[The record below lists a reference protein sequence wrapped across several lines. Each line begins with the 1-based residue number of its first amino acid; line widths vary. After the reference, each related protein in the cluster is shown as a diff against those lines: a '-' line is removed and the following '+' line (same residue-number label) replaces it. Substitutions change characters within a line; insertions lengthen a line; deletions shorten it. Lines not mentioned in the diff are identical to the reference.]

1 MLKYIVRRLIGAIPV
16 LFGLSIVLFAFVH
29 LLPGDPATAILG
41 QHATADRVQA
51 MREYLHLND
60 PLWQQYLAYVG
71 NILRGDFGSSVI
83 NNQPILREFIVRFP
97 ATIELTVAAIIAI
110 DPGHRISGDASRLRL
125 LRSPSVQTK
134 RESRAPSPAST
145 PSALDAA
152 DATRIQ
158 QSTRAR
164 RRTARHT
171 ATRAAMRSRG

>member
-1 MLKYIVRRLIGAIPV
+1 MLKYSVRRLIAAIPV

-97 ATIELTVAAIIAI
+97 ATIELTVAA
-110 DPGHRISGDASRLRL
+110 
-125 LRSPSVQTK
+125 
-134 RESRAPSPAST
+134 
-145 PSALDAA
+145 
-152 DATRIQ
+152 
-158 QSTRAR
+158 
-164 RRTARHT
+164 
-171 ATRAAMRSRG
+171 